1 MTVVLPMRYWV
12 SLSTELPRD
21 VYITAYSG
29 TRPVAPNDTS
39 QGRPQNRRIEQ
50 LVVTPD

>member
-1 MTVVLPMRYWV
+1 MTLVLPTRYWV

-21 VYITAYSG
+21 VYITAYSDP
-29 TRPVAPNDTS
+29 RPVAPSDTS